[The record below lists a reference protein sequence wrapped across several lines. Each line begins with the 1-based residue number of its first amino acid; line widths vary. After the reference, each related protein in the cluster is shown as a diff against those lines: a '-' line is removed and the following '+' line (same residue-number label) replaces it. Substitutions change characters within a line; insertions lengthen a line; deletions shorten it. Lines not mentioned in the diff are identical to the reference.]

1 MQVGWVG
8 RVILICLSTFL
19 LGNRTPITDLKIL
32 FVETYVDIYQLN
44 SVLIV
49 EPRWLYYVSAVP
61 KVVEHPIDCNRTLDR
76 WRPAACLLGAPV
88 VKCNSLALSIVSVDH
103 LLYWLWISI
112 VEVFLCF
119 SGPWTQGFTAGW
131 FSRAG
136 YLLSHRPGLSQEIK
150 TWEQLFKMQRKAKF
164 LQLIIACDGIYV
176 GKRLWPSLRDIL
188 GLRHIHHAGIFSIC
202 WQKSPFGWVMRGIM
216 CCYLIA

>member
-1 MQVGWVG
+1 M
-8 RVILICLSTFL
+8 F
-19 LGNRTPITDLKIL
+19 
-32 FVETYVDIYQLN
+32 QLN
-44 SVLIV
+44 HVLIV
-49 EPRWLYYVSAVP
+49 EPRWLYYVSAGSPASNWLQSNSWSLKTCCLPAGSPRRQMYFSCPLNCFGWSFALFESPLIIRVLFDS
-61 KVVEHPIDCNRTLDR
+61 DCILLAVDINRWSLSVLFWTL
-76 WRPAACLLGAPV
+76 
-88 VKCNSLALSIVSVDH
+88 NSR
-103 LLYWLWISI
+103 
-112 VEVFLCF
+112 FL
-119 SGPWTQGFTAGW
+119 AGW

-136 YLLSHRPGLSQEIK
+136 YLLSHRLGLSQEIK

-164 LQLIIACDGIYV
+164 LRLITACDGIYV